1 MGNKLYVGNLPYSVR
16 DSDLEQAFGQFGA
29 VTSAKVMMERDTG
42 RSKGFG
48 FVEMGSDAEAQAAI
62 NGMNGQ
68 PLGGRSVVVNEA
80 RPMEARPPRS
90 GGGGYG
96 GGGGGYGGGGGG
108 GGDGGGGGGGP
119 GGGGGGGGRGG
130 GAGGGGR
137 WPRRRRWRR
146 RRFRQPLRLRP
157 AWRWWWR
164 RLRRRWR
171 PGWHRRLLIQPP
183 APD

>member
-16 DSDLEQAFGQFGA
+16 DEDLQQSFGQFGS

-90 GGGGYG
+90 GGFGGGGGGGGGRSGGGGGYGGGGSG
-96 GGGGGYGGGGGG
+96 GGGGGYGGGGGSDG
-108 GGDGGGGGGGP
+108 GFRSPYGGGGGGGGRS

-130 GAGGGGR
+130 Y
-137 WPRRRRWRR
+137 
-146 RRFRQPLRLRP
+146 
-157 AWRWWWR
+157 
-164 RLRRRWR
+164 
-171 PGWHRRLLIQPP
+171 
-183 APD
+183 